1 VASIKKP
8 IDKLRVYIGDTDPA
22 DQLLTDDEAKLFLA
36 DHTFADDSVDV
47 YAAAAD
53 AAYAI
58 AAKFS
63 RGFNFSTEGQSFN
76 RSERVN
82 HYTAL
87 AGRLS
92 QQSPTLGGRG
102 ASVAVGSPTYAAV
115 SGSLV
120 FGEVV

>member
-1 VASIKKP
+1 MAITKDL
-8 IDKLRVYIGDTDPA
+8 DKLRVYIGDTDPT
-22 DQLLTDDEAKLFLA
+22 DYLVSDDEGKLFLTNHTAA
-36 DHTFADDSVDV
+36 DGTVDV

-53 AAYAI
+53 AAYSI

-63 RGFNFSTEGQSFN
+63 RGYNFSTEGQSFN

-87 AGRLS
+87 ANRLVA
-92 QQSPTLGGRG
+92 QSPTLGGSG
-102 ASVAVGSPTYAAV
+102 ASVPIGSSVYAAS

-120 FGEVV
+120 FGQVA